1 MGWYD
6 VFSTFY
12 DASST
17 HYYVEQ
23 HRAATD
29 ALGIQPGDVVLD
41 VPCGTGQAFDT
52 LVPKLGPSGLLLGVD
67 LSSGMLGKA
76 KARAA
81 RNGWSNVRLER
92 ASVHDVSTELVS
104 RLAGKPMVDGLHVF
118 LGMSCFPDYPKAFDA
133 LWSVL
138 RPGGRCV
145 IVDIHAERAGVGT
158 WITKAMTH
166 GDVLRRWWEPLEAV
180 ATGFSRTPLP
190 SLPAHGGQIYLAT
203 GTKPG

>member
-23 HRAATD
+23 HVAATN
-29 ALGIQPGDVVLD
+29 ALAIEPGDVVLD
-41 VPCGTGQAFDT
+41 LPCGTGQAFDT
-52 LVPKLGPSGLLLGVD
+52 LVPKLGANGLLVGVD

-76 KARAA
+76 QARVTK
-81 RNGWSNVRLER
+81 NGWTNVRLER
-92 ASVHDVSTELVS
+92 AAVEDVSAELVTK
-104 RLAGKPMVDGLHVF
+104 LAGKPTVDKVHVF
-118 LGMSCFPDYPKAFDA
+118 LGMSCFPDYPAAFQK

-138 RPGGRCV
+138 RPGGRFV
-145 IVDIHAERAGVGT
+145 IVDIHAERASVGT
-158 WITKAMTH
+158 WITRMMTH

-180 ATGFSRTPLP
+180 AEGYSRTPLP
-190 SLPAHGGQIYLAT
+190 SLPAHGGQIFLVT
-203 GTKPG
+203 GTKPR